1 VFIGHFALGFAAKRI
16 APRTSLGTLLAAP
29 ELADIL
35 FPLFVVLGWEK
46 VAFAGG
52 PDPFLSITL
61 DQYPI
66 SHSLLALVG
75 WGVAWALLYRW
86 RTGYGRGA
94 LVVALLVISHWVLDF
109 VTHRPDMPLYPG
121 GPKVGLELWAS
132 VPGTLIVEGLLFA
145 AGVTI
150 YARATRARDAVGRY
164 GFGGLVA
171 LLLVLYVASLF
182 SPPPPSGAGFAVVG
196 LILAL
201 VLVGLGAWV
210 DRHRESAAEA
220 SPAA

>member
-35 FPLFVVLGWEK
+35 FPLFVMLGWEK
-46 VAFAGG
+46 VAFTSASS
-52 PDPFLSITL
+52 PFLSITL

-66 SHSLLALVG
+66 SHSLVALIA
-75 WGVAWALLYRW
+75 WGIVFALLYRW

-94 LVVALLVISHWVLDF
+94 AVVALLVVSHWVLDY
-109 VTHRPDMPLYPG
+109 VTHRPDMPLWPG

-132 VPGTLIVEGLLFA
+132 VPGTLIVEGLLFG
-145 AGVTI
+145 AGVAI

-164 GFGGLVA
+164 AFGGLV
-171 LLLVLYVASLF
+171 LLLLGLYVASLF
-182 SPPPPSGAGFAVVG
+182 SPPPPPGNEFAVVG
-196 LILAL
+196 LILT
-201 VLVGLGAWV
+201 VVFVGLGAWV
-210 DRHRESAAEA
+210 DRHREA
-220 SPAA
+220 SSGSGTA